1 MPTPAADNSAIL
13 ANDLCRDCGICCDGI
28 LFTSVDVTAEE
39 ADRLAD
45 AGLGIVGDDRG
56 KLRFY
61 LSCARLGEKGCTLYA
76 DRPAKCQ
83 AYYCNLTRG
92 VMNETVEYAQAQETV
107 LETKRSS
114 AWLMANAPEGAVEL
128 RAESKNPQ
136 NPAEVLPSKSI
147 RELLTYCHLFL
158 NQVASERT
166 LAENEQAYVLAAFE
180 HLKRIDRQF
189 GKTRLLVK
197 YAELVQALR

>member
-1 MPTPAADNSAIL
+1 MPAPTADNSAIL
-13 ANDLCRDCGICCDGI
+13 ANDLCHDCGICCDGI

-39 ADRLAD
+39 ADRLVD
-45 AGLGIVGDDRG
+45 AGLGIVGYDRG
-56 KLRFY
+56 KLRFD

-83 AYYCNLTRG
+83 AYHCSLTRA
-92 VMNETVEYAQAQETV
+92 VMNETVAYAQAQQTV
-107 LETKRSS
+107 AETKRSS
-114 AWLMANAPEGAVEL
+114 SWLMANAPKGAVKL

-136 NPAEVLPSKSI
+136 RPDDIASCKSI

-158 NQVASERT
+158 NRTASERA
-166 LAENEQAYVLAAFE
+166 LDDDEQAYILAAFE
-180 HLKRIDRQF
+180 HLKRIDREF